1 MLTVVKR
8 EAQIHQMGHQIKIL
22 IFSDPDLALILAMI
36 SLLFRIFMGCLLLSI
51 ASCSPS
57 HKNHISRDSTTN
69 YTNSIAPD
77 YSSLT
82 DWAAHPDKKDV
93 SDSVPGPLRST
104 YHIDT
109 TVDVFFIHPTSLTD
123 MSDNRWNAPVNDA
136 AINAKT
142 DNGSILYQASAFNE
156 FRVFAPR
163 YRQAHLRAYYT
174 TDSAAAV
181 AAFNIAYHDIKSA
194 FEYYLLHHNN
204 GRPIIIASHSQGS
217 THAQHLLKD
226 FFDTDTLK
234 TRLVAAYVIGMYIPN
249 DYFTTL
255 KMCKDSLQIGCL
267 CGWRT
272 FKKGYKPPFV
282 KKENGTGLITN
293 PLSWTVNSDPARHSL
308 NKGSVLTRF
317 NKINKHLTNAQ
328 IKDGIL
334 WIGRLHMP
342 GGFLVR
348 RKNFHIGDINL
359 FYVNI
364 REDLRRRVRL
374 YWNK

>member
-1 MLTVVKR
+1 
-8 EAQIHQMGHQIKIL
+8 
-22 IFSDPDLALILAMI
+22 
-36 SLLFRIFMGCLLLSI
+36 LLLT

-57 HKNHISRDSTTN
+57 HKSHISHYSTNNTDST
-69 YTNSIAPD
+69 APD
-77 YSSLT
+77 YSNLT

-93 SDSVPGPLRST
+93 SDSVPGPLRPT
-104 YHIDT
+104 YNTDT

-123 MSDNRWNAPVNDA
+123 MEDTRWNAPINDST
-136 AINAKT
+136 INAKT
-142 DNGSILYQASAFNE
+142 DYGSILYQASVFNE

-174 TDSAAAV
+174 TDTAAAID
-181 AAFNIAYHDIKSA
+181 AFNLAYQDIKSA
-194 FEYYLLHHNN
+194 FGYYLLNQNN
-204 GRPIIIASHSQGS
+204 GRPIIVASHSQGS
-217 THAQHLLKD
+217 THAQRLLKE
-226 FFDTDTLK
+226 FFDTDALK
-234 TRLVAAYVIGMYIPN
+234 NKLVAAYVIGMYIPN
-249 DYFTTL
+249 NYFTTL

-272 FKKGYKPPFV
+272 FKRGYKPTFV
-282 KKENGTGLITN
+282 AKENGTGLVTN
-293 PLSWTVNSDPARHSL
+293 PLNWTVNSERANYSL
-308 NKGSVLTRF
+308 NKGSVLTKF
-317 NKINKHLTNAQ
+317 NKINKHLTSAE

-364 REDLRRRVRL
+364 REDARRRVRL
-374 YWNK
+374 FWNK